1 VLLALALI
9 FLPIIFDGQGS
20 YQAQLS
26 SRIPDEP
33 IIPVFP
39 EPTQFRPV
47 VIADVEVSPSTELEE
62 VGNTAINE
70 TEDPVPVIT
79 SEPAY
84 TREVPRLDEAG
95 LPQGWSVRM
104 GAFAEEDNALNLM
117 ERLRAAGY
125 KAYIRSGEN
134 SQGSLTRVFVGPWL
148 DRELVDQY
156 QEELRNEF
164 SLAGDIVRF
173 EIEQL

>member
-1 VLLALALI
+1 MWECGYKLDHWKERTRKHIDDVLYHWI
-9 FLPIIFDGQGS
+9 TEYHMDGFRFDYTQGIGCDKES
-20 YQAQLS
+20 QFGSNHYANMLS
-26 SRIPDEP
+26 SDD
-33 IIPVFP
+33 
-39 EPTQFRPV
+39 PTLILV
-47 VIADVEVSPSTELEE
+47 
-62 VGNTAINE
+62 
-70 TEDPVPVIT
+70 
-79 SEPAY
+79 
-84 TREVPRLDEAG
+84 
-95 LPQGWSVRM
+95 
-104 GAFAEEDNALNLM
+104 AEEDNALNLM

>member
-1 VLLALALI
+1 MLLALALI

-33 IIPVFP
+33 IIPVLP
-39 EPTQFRPV
+39 EPTQSRPI
-47 VIADVEVSPSTELEE
+47 VIADVEASPSTDPEE
-62 VGNTAINE
+62 IGNTAINE

-95 LPQGWSVRM
+95 LPQGWSLRM

-117 ERLRAAGY
+117 DRLRAAGY
-125 KAYIRSGEN
+125 KAYIRSGESGQSN
-134 SQGSLTRVFVGPWL
+134 LTRVFVGPWL
-148 DRELVDQY
+148 DRGLVDQY
-156 QEELRNEF
+156 REELRNEF